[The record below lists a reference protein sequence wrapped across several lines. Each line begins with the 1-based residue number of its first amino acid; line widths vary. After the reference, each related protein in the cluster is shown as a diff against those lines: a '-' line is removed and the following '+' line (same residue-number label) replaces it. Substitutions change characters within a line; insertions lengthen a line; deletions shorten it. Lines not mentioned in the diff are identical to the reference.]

1 MNEDVNEKKVLM
13 IKSILEL
20 PDEVVSK
27 GENFTYWGRPGVIT
41 TSSNGGSHPPG
52 PPPPPPDDED

>member
-1 MNEDVNEKKVLM
+1 MKEDANEKRLLM

-27 GENFTYWGRPGVIT
+27 GDNFTYWGRPGVIT
-41 TSSNGGSHPPG
+41 TSSHNGGSHPPG
-52 PPPPPPDDED
+52 PPPPPPGD